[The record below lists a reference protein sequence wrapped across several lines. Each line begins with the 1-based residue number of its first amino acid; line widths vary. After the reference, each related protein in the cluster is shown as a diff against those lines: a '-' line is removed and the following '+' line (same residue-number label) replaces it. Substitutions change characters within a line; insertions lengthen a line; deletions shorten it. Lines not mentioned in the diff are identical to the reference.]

1 MSKKI
6 NQKETKVVNIEEAKK
21 ESAAKGVTDILTGN
35 VPTVEGSK
43 LPRDNNGF
51 VSLKRTAKGEAA
63 IAEIKRKRSKKNAD
77 VESEPEKPAVSYD
90 EEKVKKIL
98 DAAVEFVKAGKYK
111 KAKELDLTEVK
122 KFCEAF
128 LNVTPDDKEYDHK
141 IKLAMEFMAI
151 GKSFYEYSD
160 LEFIDDTHYDNVRNK
175 YQKLGETEPIGI
187 IPKGAKN
194 LQKVELTYPTLSNNV
209 DKAYI
214 IRADDKVPDG
224 VKESDSVEAF
234 LKRVY
239 KNLDLAKSEEIE
251 LEISPKLDGVSVN
264 GTIKDSMLIN
274 PQTRGDE
281 SESILIKGLN
291 GIDVC
296 DAEMGPTEDDDKVFG
311 IQYECFVTDED
322 RIKASEYLK
331 LDNPYVSCRHAAA
344 GITHRLATMED
355 DDLLQY
361 LSFYPIAT
369 EGLEGT
375 YVERMKYIQAF
386 GIVPKDMAPRKVIKG
401 NFDELLDKIVK
412 QYNRLNDIRPELSY
426 PVDGMVITVC
436 DDDYQTRLGRN
447 GRTNRFQIAM
457 KFDPASA
464 TAIVDHLDLEAG
476 DKGYRTIQVY
486 FKEDAIIDGVRYD
499 HVPVLS
505 ASLFDDLE
513 LCENSEVKVHRVGD
527 VIPSITKVSDG
538 NGVKLKKPATCPF
551 CGNTLTISAKKLY
564 CENTECS
571 ANIKGRFVN
580 FFNELGLDDYSD
592 AFADE
597 LIKAN
602 VVTLEKLVTLTV
614 DDLKERDI
622 TGKKAKKFPE
632 AVKAAL
638 EDAPDY
644 VVVAAMGLPQIGR
657 ERAKKILKAV
667 PFDKIATISLMKW
680 FNRIHEVM
688 GYTKMTS
695 HVEETVRKNR
705 DLFEFFTP
713 YVKNI
718 TKNFDDVT
726 LVGHSGGKIDKD
738 FTAYIR
744 KLGFDVSDSG
754 TNFDILI
761 VPNHDRKSKKV
772 SFAES
777 HDIPIYTEEEFRD
790 LYDQPDDDDDDDEI
804 DDDPAVS
811 HDKKG
816 NVIPKYGKDTAKMK
830 LDNLRFGLK
839 MKIW

>member
-6 NQKETKVVNIEEAKK
+6 NQKETKVVNIEDAKK
-21 ESAAKGVTDILTGN
+21 ESATKGVTDILTGN

-51 VSLKRTAKGEAA
+51 VMLKRTAKGEAA
-63 IAEIKRKRSKKNAD
+63 IEEIKRRRSKKNAD
-77 VESEPEKPAVSYD
+77 VESKPEKPEVSYD
-90 EEKVKKIL
+90 EEKVKEVL
-98 DAAVEFVKAGKYK
+98 DAAVEFVKAGKYRN
-111 KAKELDLTEVK
+111 ANELDLTEVK

-128 LNVTPDDKEYDHK
+128 LNVTADDKEYDHK
-141 IKLAMEFMAI
+141 IKLAMELMAI

-160 LEFIDDTHYDNVRNK
+160 LEFIDDTNYDNVRNK

-194 LQKVELTYPTLSNNV
+194 LQKVKLTYPTLSNNV

-239 KNLDLAKSEEIE
+239 KNLDLAKTEEIE

-296 DAEMGPTEDDDKVFG
+296 DAEMGPTEDDDKEFG

-355 DDLLQY
+355 DDLLEF

-375 YVERMKYIQAF
+375 YGERMEYIQSF

-412 QYNRLNDIRPELSY
+412 QYNRLIDIRPELSY
-426 PVDGMVITVC
+426 PVDGMVITVYN
-436 DDDYQTRLGRN
+436 DDYQTRLGRN

-505 ASLFDDLE
+505 AALFDELE

-527 VIPSITKVSDG
+527 VIPSITKVTDG
-538 NGVKLKKPATCPF
+538 NGVKMKKPEKCPV
-551 CGNTLTISAKKLY
+551 CGSKLLYIAKKLY
-564 CENTECS
+564 CDNPDCA
-571 ANIKGRFVN
+571 ANIAGKFNN
-580 FFNELGLDDYSD
+580 FFKTLDLDDYSD
-592 AFADE
+592 SFAKALVDGGIRTIKDMIE
-597 LIKAN
+597 L
-602 VVTLEKLVTLTV
+602 TPGKLAKIGL
-614 DDLKERDI
+614 
-622 TGKKAKKFPE
+622 TGKRAEAFPK

-638 EDAPDY
+638 ETEPDY
-644 VVVAAMGLPQIGR
+644 VVVAALGIPNVGK
-657 ERAKKILKAV
+657 ERAKKLLSAV
-667 PFDKIATISLMKW
+667 SFEKLATDECS
-680 FNRIHEVM
+680 FA
-688 GYTKMTS
+688 
-695 HVEETVRKNR
+695 
-705 DLFEFFTP
+705 DLELPLLNKFGVVGNNIYNAIMFHLDEFKDVYP
-713 YVKNI
+713 YVKNFTKDFDNMI
-718 TKNFDDVT
+718 T
-726 LVGHSGGKIDKD
+726 VGHTGGKISDEAMEIIKKYGFAVTD
-738 FTAYIR
+738 G
-744 KLGFDVSDSG
+744 KKFDVLIISKIGHDSTKVDIAMKKG
-754 TNFDILI
+754 VAILTNDAFIDMYKNYNGE
-761 VPNHDRKSKKV
+761 VKNAKKPSEKKTEEKESSNKKPKNTKV
-772 SFAES
+772 STS
-777 HDIPIYTEEEFRD
+777 KI
-790 LYDQPDDDDDDDEI
+790 LM
-804 DDDPAVS
+804 
-811 HDKKG
+811 G
-816 NVIPKYGKDTAKMK
+816 N
-830 LDNLRFGLK
+830 N
-839 MKIW
+839 IW

>member
-6 NQKETKVVNIEEAKK
+6 NQKETKEETKVVNVEAKK
-21 ESAAKGVTDILTGN
+21 ETTAKGVTDILTGN

-63 IAEIKRKRSKKNAD
+63 IEEIKRKRSKKNAD
-77 VESEPEKPAVSYD
+77 VKSEPEKPTVSYD
-90 EEKVKKIL
+90 EEKVKEVL

-111 KAKELDLTEVK
+111 KAKDLDLTEVK

-141 IKLAMEFMAI
+141 IKLAMELMAI

-160 LEFIDDTHYDNVRNK
+160 LEFVDDAHYDNVRNK

-239 KNLDLAKSEEIE
+239 KNLDLAKSDEVE

-457 KFDPASA
+457 KFDPATA
-464 TAIVDHLDLEAG
+464 TATVDHLDLEAG

-505 ASLFDDLE
+505 AALFDELE

-527 VIPSITKVSDG
+527 VIPSITKVTDG
-538 NGVKLKKPATCPF
+538 NGVKLKKPEKCPV
-551 CGNTLTISAKKLY
+551 CGSKLLYIAKKLY
-564 CENTECS
+564 CDNPDCA
-571 ANIKGRFVN
+571 ANIAGKFNN
-580 FFNELGLDDYSD
+580 FFKTLDLDDYSD
-592 AFADE
+592 SFAKALVDGGIRTIKSMIE
-597 LIKAN
+597 L
-602 VVTLEKLVTLTV
+602 TPEKLAKIGL
-614 DDLKERDI
+614 
-622 TGKKAKKFPE
+622 TGKRAEAFPK

-638 EDAPDY
+638 ETEPDY
-644 VVVAAMGLPQIGR
+644 VVVAALGIPNVGK
-657 ERAKKILKAV
+657 ERAKKLLSAV
-667 PFDKIATISLMKW
+667 SFEKLATDEYITIHLEQPLVDKFGVVGVNIYHAIMFHL
-680 FNRIHEVM
+680 
-688 GYTKMTS
+688 
-695 HVEETVRKNR
+695 
-705 DLFEFFTP
+705 DEFKDVYP
-713 YVKNI
+713 YVKNFTKDFDNMI
-718 TKNFDDVT
+718 T
-726 LVGHSGGKIDKD
+726 VGHTGGKISDEAMEIIKKYGFAVTD
-738 FTAYIR
+738 G
-744 KLGFDVSDSG
+744 KKFDV
-754 TNFDILI
+754 LI
-761 VPNHDRKSKKV
+761 VPEWGHKSTKVDIAMKKDVAILTNDAFIDMYKDYNGEVKNAKKPSEKKTEEKESSKKPKNTKV
-772 SFAES
+772 STS
-777 HDIPIYTEEEFRD
+777 KI
-790 LYDQPDDDDDDDEI
+790 LM
-804 DDDPAVS
+804 
-811 HDKKG
+811 G
-816 NVIPKYGKDTAKMK
+816 N
-830 LDNLRFGLK
+830 N
-839 MKIW
+839 IW

>member
-6 NQKETKVVNIEEAKK
+6 NQKETKVVNIEDAKK
-21 ESAAKGVTDILTGN
+21 ESTKGVTDILTGN

-43 LPRDNNGF
+43 LPRDSNGF
-51 VSLKRTAKGEAA
+51 VMLKRTAKGEAA
-63 IAEIKRKRSKKNAD
+63 IEEIKRKRSKKNAD
-77 VESEPEKPAVSYD
+77 VKSEPEKPEVSYD
-90 EEKVKKIL
+90 EEKVKEVL

-111 KAKELDLTEVK
+111 NVKELDLTEVK

-128 LNVTPDDKEYDHK
+128 LNVTADDKEYDHK
-141 IKLAMEFMAI
+141 IKLAMELMAI

-160 LEFIDDTHYDNVRNK
+160 LEFIDDTNYDNVRNK

-194 LQKVELTYPTLSNNV
+194 LQKVKLTYPTLSNNV

-239 KNLDLAKSEEIE
+239 KNLDLAKSDEIE

-296 DAEMGPTEDDDKVFG
+296 DAEMGPTEDDDKEFG

-355 DDLLQY
+355 DDLLEF

-375 YVERMKYIQAF
+375 YGERMEYIQSF

-412 QYNRLNDIRPELSY
+412 QYNRLIDIRPELSY
-426 PVDGMVITVC
+426 PVDGMVITVYN
-436 DDDYQTRLGRN
+436 DDYQTRLGRN

-505 ASLFDDLE
+505 AALFDELE

-527 VIPSITKVSDG
+527 VIPSITKVTDG
-538 NGVKLKKPATCPF
+538 NGVKMKKPEKCPV
-551 CGNTLTISAKKLY
+551 CGSKLLYIAKKLY
-564 CENTECS
+564 CDNPDCA
-571 ANIKGRFVN
+571 ANIAGKFNN
-580 FFNELGLDDYSD
+580 FFKTLDLDDYSD
-592 AFADE
+592 SFAKALVDGGIRTIKSMIE
-597 LIKAN
+597 L
-602 VVTLEKLVTLTV
+602 TPEKLAKIGL
-614 DDLKERDI
+614 
-622 TGKKAKKFPE
+622 TGKRAEAFPK

-638 EDAPDY
+638 ETEPDY
-644 VVVAAMGLPQIGR
+644 AVVAALGIPNVGK
-657 ERAKKILKAV
+657 ERAKKLLSAV
-667 PFDKIATISLMKW
+667 SFEKLATDEYITIHLEQPLVDKFGVVGVNIYHAIMFHL
-680 FNRIHEVM
+680 
-688 GYTKMTS
+688 G
-695 HVEETVRKNR
+695 
-705 DLFEFFTP
+705 EFKDVYP
-713 YVKNI
+713 YVKNFTKDFDNMI
-718 TKNFDDVT
+718 T
-726 LVGHSGGKIDKD
+726 VGHTGGKISDEAMEIIKKYGFAVTD
-738 FTAYIR
+738 G
-744 KLGFDVSDSG
+744 KKFDV
-754 TNFDILI
+754 LI
-761 VPNHDRKSKKV
+761 VPEWGHKSTKVDIAMKKDVAILTNDAFIDMYKDYNGEVKNAKKPSEKKTEEKETSKKPKNTKV
-772 SFAES
+772 STS
-777 HDIPIYTEEEFRD
+777 KI
-790 LYDQPDDDDDDDEI
+790 LM
-804 DDDPAVS
+804 
-811 HDKKG
+811 G
-816 NVIPKYGKDTAKMK
+816 N
-830 LDNLRFGLK
+830 N
-839 MKIW
+839 IW

>member
-6 NQKETKVVNIEEAKK
+6 NQKETKEETKVVIEEAKK
-21 ESAAKGVTDILTGN
+21 ESTSKGVTDILTGN
-35 VPTVEGSK
+35 VPTMEGSK

-51 VSLKRTAKGEAA
+51 VTLKRTAKGEAA
-63 IAEIKRKRSKKNAD
+63 IEEIKRKRSKKNAD
-77 VESEPEKPAVSYD
+77 VKSEPEKPEVSYD
-90 EEKVKKIL
+90 EEEVKRTL
-98 DAAVEFVKAGKYK
+98 DTAVELVKGGKYK
-111 KAKELDLTEVK
+111 KAKDLDLTEVK

-128 LNVTPDDKEYDHK
+128 LNVTTDDKEYDHK
-141 IKLAMEFMAI
+141 IKLAMELMAI
-151 GKSFYEYSD
+151 GKSFYEYSE
-160 LEFIDDTHYDNVRNK
+160 LEFIDDAHYDNVRNK

-239 KNLDLAKSEEIE
+239 KSLDLSKSDEVE

-264 GTIKDSMLIN
+264 GTVKDGMLIN

-291 GIDVC
+291 GIDIC
-296 DAEMGPTEDDDKVFG
+296 DKDLKDDKEFG
-311 IQYECFVTDED
+311 IQYECFVTDDD

-355 DDLLQY
+355 DDLLEF

-375 YVERMKYIQAF
+375 YAERMDYIQSF
-386 GIVPKDMAPRKVIKG
+386 GIVPEDMAPRKVIKG

-538 NGVKLKKPATCPF
+538 NGVKLKKPEKCPV
-551 CGNTLTISAKKLY
+551 CGSKLLYIAKKLY
-564 CENTECS
+564 CDNPDCA
-571 ANIKGRFVN
+571 ANIAGKFNN
-580 FFNELGLDDYSD
+580 FFKTLDLDDYSD
-592 AFADE
+592 SFAKALVDGGIRTIKSMIE
-597 LIKAN
+597 L
-602 VVTLEKLVTLTV
+602 TPEKLAKIGL
-614 DDLKERDI
+614 
-622 TGKKAKKFPE
+622 TGKRAEAFPK
-632 AVKAAL
+632 AVKEAL
-638 EDAPDY
+638 ETEPDY
-644 VVVAAMGLPQIGR
+644 VVVAALGIPNVGK
-657 ERAKKILKAV
+657 ERAKKLLSAV
-667 PFDKIATISLMKW
+667 SFEKLATDEYITIHLEQPLVDKFGVVGVNIYHAIMFHL
-680 FNRIHEVM
+680 
-688 GYTKMTS
+688 
-695 HVEETVRKNR
+695 
-705 DLFEFFTP
+705 DEFKDVYP
-713 YVKNI
+713 YVKNFTKDFDSMI
-718 TKNFDDVT
+718 T
-726 LVGHSGGKIDKD
+726 VGHTGGKISDEAMEIIKKYGFAVTD
-738 FTAYIR
+738 G
-744 KLGFDVSDSG
+744 KKFDV
-754 TNFDILI
+754 LI
-761 VPNHDRKSKKV
+761 VPEWGHKSTKVDIAMKKDVAILTNDAFIDMYKNYNGEVKNAKKSSEKKAEEKESSNKKPKNTKV
-772 SFAES
+772 STS
-777 HDIPIYTEEEFRD
+777 KI
-790 LYDQPDDDDDDDEI
+790 LM
-804 DDDPAVS
+804 
-811 HDKKG
+811 G
-816 NVIPKYGKDTAKMK
+816 N
-830 LDNLRFGLK
+830 N
-839 MKIW
+839 IW

>member
-6 NQKETKVVNIEEAKK
+6 NQKETEAKK
-21 ESAAKGVTDILTGN
+21 ESTKGVTDILTGN
-35 VPTVEGSK
+35 VPTIEGSK

-63 IAEIKRKRSKKNAD
+63 IAAIKRKRSKKNAD
-77 VESEPEKPAVSYD
+77 VESEPEKPEVSYD
-90 EEKVKKIL
+90 EEEVKKIL
-98 DAAVEFVKAGKYK
+98 DTAVDFVKAGKYK

-141 IKLAMEFMAI
+141 IKLAMELMAI

-160 LEFIDDTHYDNVRNK
+160 LEFIDDAHYDNVRNK

-239 KNLDLAKSEEIE
+239 KNLDLAKTEEIE

-296 DAEMGPTEDDDKVFG
+296 DKDLKDDKVFG

-355 DDLLQY
+355 DDLLEF

-375 YVERMKYIQAF
+375 YAERMDYIQSF
-386 GIVPKDMAPRKVIKG
+386 GIVPKDMVPRKVIKG

-457 KFDPASA
+457 KFDPVSA

-505 ASLFDDLE
+505 AALFDELE

-527 VIPSITKVSDG
+527 VIPSITKVTDG
-538 NGVKLKKPATCPF
+538 NGVKLKKPEKCPV
-551 CGNTLTISAKKLY
+551 CGSKLLYIAKKLY
-564 CENTECS
+564 CDNPDCA
-571 ANIKGRFVN
+571 ANIAGKFNN
-580 FFNELGLDDYSD
+580 FFKTLNLDDYSD
-592 AFADE
+592 SFAKALVDGGIRTIKSMIE
-597 LIKAN
+597 L
-602 VVTLEKLVTLTV
+602 TPEKLAKIGL
-614 DDLKERDI
+614 
-622 TGKKAKKFPE
+622 TGKRAEAFPK

-638 EDAPDY
+638 ETEPDY
-644 VVVAAMGLPQIGR
+644 VVVAALGIPNVGK
-657 ERAKKILKAV
+657 ERAKKLLSAV
-667 PFDKIATISLMKW
+667 SFEKLATDEYITIHLEQPLVDKFGVVGVNIYHAIMFHL
-680 FNRIHEVM
+680 
-688 GYTKMTS
+688 
-695 HVEETVRKNR
+695 
-705 DLFEFFTP
+705 DEFKDVYP
-713 YVKNI
+713 YVKNFTKDFDNMI
-718 TKNFDDVT
+718 T
-726 LVGHSGGKIDKD
+726 VGHTGGKISDEAMEIIKKYGFAVTD
-738 FTAYIR
+738 G
-744 KLGFDVSDSG
+744 KKFDV
-754 TNFDILI
+754 LI
-761 VPNHDRKSKKV
+761 VPEWGHKSTKVDIAMKKDVAILTNDAFIDMYKNYNGEVKNAKKPSEKKTEEKETSKKPKNTKV
-772 SFAES
+772 STS
-777 HDIPIYTEEEFRD
+777 KI
-790 LYDQPDDDDDDDEI
+790 LM
-804 DDDPAVS
+804 
-811 HDKKG
+811 G
-816 NVIPKYGKDTAKMK
+816 N
-830 LDNLRFGLK
+830 N
-839 MKIW
+839 IW

>member
-6 NQKETKVVNIEEAKK
+6 NQKETKVVNIDEAKK
-21 ESAAKGVTDILTGN
+21 ESATKGVTDILTGN

-43 LPRDNNGF
+43 LPRNKNGF
-51 VSLKRTAKGEAA
+51 VTLTPTAKGTAA
-63 IAEIKRKRSKKNAD
+63 IEEIKRKRSKKNAD
-77 VESEPEKPAVSYD
+77 VKPEPEKSEVSYD
-90 EEKVKKIL
+90 EEEVKKVL
-98 DAAVEFVKAGKYK
+98 DAAVDFVKAGKYK

-128 LNVTPDDKEYDHK
+128 LSVTSDDKEYDHK
-141 IKLAMEFMAI
+141 IKLAMELMAI

-175 YQKLGETEPIGI
+175 YQKVGETEPIGI

-239 KNLDLAKSEEIE
+239 KNLDLAKTEEIE

-355 DDLLQY
+355 DDLLEF

-375 YVERMKYIQAF
+375 YGERMEYIQSF

-412 QYNRLNDIRPELSY
+412 QYNRLIDIRPELSY
-426 PVDGMVITVC
+426 PVDGMVITVYN
-436 DDDYQTRLGRN
+436 DDYQTRLGRN

-505 ASLFDDLE
+505 AALFDELE

-527 VIPSITKVSDG
+527 VIPSITKVTDG
-538 NGVKLKKPATCPF
+538 NGVKLKKPEKCPV
-551 CGNTLTISAKKLY
+551 CGSKLLYIAKKLY
-564 CENTECS
+564 CDNPDCA
-571 ANIKGRFVN
+571 ANIAGKFNN
-580 FFNELGLDDYSD
+580 FFKTLDLDDYSD
-592 AFADE
+592 SFAKALVDGGIRTIKNMIE
-597 LIKAN
+597 L
-602 VVTLEKLVTLTV
+602 TPEKLAKIGL
-614 DDLKERDI
+614 
-622 TGKKAKKFPE
+622 TGKRAEAFPK
-632 AVKAAL
+632 AVKEAL
-638 EDAPDY
+638 ETEPDY
-644 VVVAAMGLPQIGR
+644 VVVAALGIPNVGK
-657 ERAKKILKAV
+657 ERAKKLLSAV
-667 PFDKIATISLMKW
+667 SFEKLATDEYITIHLEQPLVDKFGVVGVNIYHAIMFHL
-680 FNRIHEVM
+680 
-688 GYTKMTS
+688 
-695 HVEETVRKNR
+695 
-705 DLFEFFTP
+705 DEFKDVYP
-713 YVKNI
+713 YVKNFTKDFDNMI
-718 TKNFDDVT
+718 T
-726 LVGHSGGKIDKD
+726 VGHTGGKISDEAMEIIKKYGFAVTD
-738 FTAYIR
+738 G
-744 KLGFDVSDSG
+744 KKFDV
-754 TNFDILI
+754 LI
-761 VPNHDRKSKKV
+761 VPEWGHKSTKVDIAMKKDVAILTNDAFIDMYKNYNGEVKNAKKPSEKKTEEKESSKKPKNTKV
-772 SFAES
+772 STS
-777 HDIPIYTEEEFRD
+777 KI
-790 LYDQPDDDDDDDEI
+790 LM
-804 DDDPAVS
+804 
-811 HDKKG
+811 G
-816 NVIPKYGKDTAKMK
+816 N
-830 LDNLRFGLK
+830 N
-839 MKIW
+839 IW

>member
-6 NQKETKVVNIEEAKK
+6 NQKETKVVNIEDAKK
-21 ESAAKGVTDILTGN
+21 ESATKSVTDILTGN

-51 VSLKRTAKGEAA
+51 VMLKRTAKGEAA
-63 IAEIKRKRSKKNAD
+63 IEEIKRRRSKKNAD
-77 VESEPEKPAVSYD
+77 VKSEPEKPEVFYD
-90 EEKVKKIL
+90 EEKVKEVL

-111 KAKELDLTEVK
+111 NAKELDLTEVK

-128 LNVTPDDKEYDHK
+128 LNVTADDKEYDHK
-141 IKLAMEFMAI
+141 IKLAMELMAI

-160 LEFIDDTHYDNVRNK
+160 LEFIDDAHYDNVRNK
-175 YQKLGETEPIGI
+175 YQKFGETEPIGI

-194 LQKVELTYPTLSNNV
+194 LQKVKLTYPTLSNNV

-239 KNLDLAKSEEIE
+239 KNLDLAKSDEIE

-296 DAEMGPTEDDDKVFG
+296 DAEMGPTEDDGKEFG

-355 DDLLQY
+355 DDLLEF

-375 YVERMKYIQAF
+375 YAERMDYIQSF

-412 QYNRLNDIRPELSY
+412 QYNRLIDIRPELSY
-426 PVDGMVITVC
+426 PVDGMVITVYN
-436 DDDYQTRLGRN
+436 DDYQTRLGRS

-527 VIPSITKVSDG
+527 VIPSITKVTDG
-538 NGVKLKKPATCPF
+538 NGVKMKKPEKCPV
-551 CGNTLTISAKKLY
+551 CGSKLLYIAKKLY
-564 CENTECS
+564 CDNPDCA
-571 ANIKGRFVN
+571 ANIAGKFNN
-580 FFNELGLDDYSD
+580 FFKTLDLDDYSD
-592 AFADE
+592 SFAKALVDGGIRTIKDMIE
-597 LIKAN
+597 L
-602 VVTLEKLVTLTV
+602 TPEKLAKIGL
-614 DDLKERDI
+614 
-622 TGKKAKKFPE
+622 TGKRAEAFPK

-638 EDAPDY
+638 ETEPDY
-644 VVVAAMGLPQIGR
+644 VVVAALGIPNVGK
-657 ERAKKILKAV
+657 ERAKKLLSAV
-667 PFDKIATISLMKW
+667 SFEKLATDEYIMIHLEQPLVDKFGVVGVNIYHAIMFHL
-680 FNRIHEVM
+680 
-688 GYTKMTS
+688 G
-695 HVEETVRKNR
+695 
-705 DLFEFFTP
+705 EFKDVYP
-713 YVKNI
+713 YVKNFTKDFDNMI
-718 TKNFDDVT
+718 T
-726 LVGHSGGKIDKD
+726 VGHTGGKISDEAMEIIKKYGFAVTD
-738 FTAYIR
+738 G
-744 KLGFDVSDSG
+744 KKFDV
-754 TNFDILI
+754 LI
-761 VPNHDRKSKKV
+761 VPEWGHKSTKVDIAMKKDVAILTNDAFIDMYKDYNGEVKNAKKPSEKKTEEKESSNKKPKNTKV
-772 SFAES
+772 STS
-777 HDIPIYTEEEFRD
+777 KI
-790 LYDQPDDDDDDDEI
+790 LM
-804 DDDPAVS
+804 
-811 HDKKG
+811 G
-816 NVIPKYGKDTAKMK
+816 N
-830 LDNLRFGLK
+830 N
-839 MKIW
+839 IW